1 MHKHLQKINDHTFDK
16 IFNQQI
22 GFLLL
27 KDYCNSVCD
36 EPVPQVK
43 FYEEVFFFFFLHLF
57 HSILFFFLFL
67 DKTF

>member
-43 FYEEVFFFFFLHLF
+43 FYEEVNSKKNFFFFFY
-57 HSILFFFLFL
+57 FLFRL
-67 DKTF
+67 FLS

>member
-27 KDYCNSVCD
+27 KDYCNLVCD

-43 FYEEVFFFFFLHLF
+43 FYEDVCFFFFFF
-57 HSILFFFLFL
+57 ICIFSIQFSFLPISR
-67 DKTF
+67 

>member
-43 FYEEVFFFFFLHLF
+43 FYEEVTLLF
-57 HSILFFFLFL
+57 VSFKSSLSLICL
-67 DKTF
+67 K

>member
-27 KDYCNSVCD
+27 KDYCTNVCD
-36 EPVPQVK
+36 EPVPQIK
-43 FYEEVFFFFFLHLF
+43 FYEEVIILNLLNLF
-57 HSILFFFLFL
+57 NINFFLFRF
-67 DKTF
+67 KR